1 MSLVTGLR
9 TVVASVGTD
18 WKGTEGTFRGQE
30 SSASYLVYWL
40 HRHMKIHQLRNAFTV
55 CKIWASLVAQL
66 EKNPPEMQETLIR
79 SLGWEYPLEEGKAT
93 HCSILAWR
101 IPTDRGAWRATVHG
115 ITKSWT

>member
-9 TVVASVGTD
+9 TVVASGGTD

-66 EKNPPEMQETLIR
+66 EKNPPEMQETLVQFLHR
-79 SLGWEYPLEEGKAT
+79 EDPLEKGMAT
-93 HCSILAWR
+93 HSSIHELLWWLR
-101 IPTDRGAWRATVHG
+101 Q
-115 ITKSWT
+115 